1 MDILD
6 QISSASPNG
15 SFQKVANTKGGVWK
29 GPCPWCGGSDR
40 FSIYP
45 FDGDDGHYICNQ
57 CKKSG
62 DPIQFERDFHGLSFE
77 DAIEKLG
84 IKHKFEKTN
93 PSRKEKKNTGP
104 KPWEPRVIK
113 PPSPVWVDK
122 ATQFVFT
129 SYKYLLSAQGKPYR
143 DYLNERGIPNETIKA
158 ARLGYNPAPAQYSYD
173 AFGLPPERDKSGRE
187 KTIWIPPGVIIPYF
201 DPSGKLRRIRIR
213 NAEDFA
219 KNPYVLLTGGTTE
232 YFIYPGH
239 VPGRPTIAVEA
250 ELDGWCVWAAA
261 GDLVNVMAVGN
272 NTTRPDAGAYEILS
286 KASRVL
292 CAFDNDDGG
301 LGEYVWWREHLKASW
316 WAVPRGK
323 DPGEAFVLGVD
334 LRKWADEA
342 ACFAEKPS
350 QGRVEYLWP
359 EPGPSHPIEPEK
371 KEIDDVDEGAGVA
384 DLPGQTGGDDEGHLS
399 TEPTPGQIPPERK
412 IRVRHISEVS
422 ECRDGSTCIHMAEGR
437 CLLTGEYLLQIE
449 SCPKKKWW
457 IWVEDE
463 NIEFVVRGIAPHAAG
478 KKKRNR

>member
-1 MDILD
+1 M
-6 QISSASPNG
+6 
-15 SFQKVANTKGGVWK
+15 
-29 GPCPWCGGSDR
+29 
-40 FSIYP
+40 
-45 FDGDDGHYICNQ
+45 
-57 CKKSG
+57 
-62 DPIQFERDFHGLSFE
+62 
-77 DAIEKLG
+77 
-84 IKHKFEKTN
+84 
-93 PSRKEKKNTGP
+93 
-104 KPWEPRVIK
+104 
-113 PPSPVWVDK
+113 
-122 ATQFVFT
+122 
-129 SYKYLLSAQGKPYR
+129 
-143 DYLNERGIPNETIKA
+143 
-158 ARLGYNPAPAQYSYD
+158 
-173 AFGLPPERDKSGRE
+173 
-187 KTIWIPPGVIIPYF
+187 
-201 DPSGKLRRIRIR
+201 RRIRIR

-371 KEIDDVDEGAGVA
+371 KEIDDVDEG
-384 DLPGQTGGDDEGHLS
+384 HLS
-399 TEPTPGQIPPERK
+399 IEPTPGQVPPERK

-422 ECRDGSTCIHMAEGR
+422 ECRDGSTCIHISEGR

-449 SCPKKKWW
+449 ACPKKKWW

>member
-15 SFQKVANTKGGVWK
+15 SFQKAANTKGGVWK

-84 IKHKFEKTN
+84 IKHKFENTK
-93 PSRKEKKNTGP
+93 PAKKEKKDPTP
-104 KPWEPRVIK
+104 KPWEPRIIE
-113 PPSPVWVDK
+113 PPPALWIEK

-129 SYKYLLSAQGKPYR
+129 AYKHLLSGHGKPHR
-143 DYLNERGIPNETIKA
+143 DYLNSRGISNDTIKK
-158 ARLGYNPAPAQYSYD
+158 ARLGYNPAAAQYSYES
-173 AFGLPPERDKSGRE
+173 FGLQPETDRSGKTKS
-187 KTIWIPPGVIIPYF
+187 IWIPPGIIIPYF
-201 DPSGKLRRIRIR
+201 DTAGTLRRIRIR
-213 NAEDFA
+213 NAENFA
-219 KNPYVLLTGGTTE
+219 KNPYVLLTGGSTE
-232 YFIYPGH
+232 YFIYPEFI
-239 VPGRPTIAVEA
+239 PGRPTIAVEA
-250 ELDGWCVWAAA
+250 ELDGWCVWQAA
-261 GDLVNVMAVGN
+261 GDFINVVAVGN
-272 NTTRPDAGAYEILS
+272 NTTRPDETAHDILTRS
-286 KASRVL
+286 SRVL
-292 CAFDNDDGG
+292 CSFDNDDGG
-301 LGEYVWWREHLKASW
+301 RTEYAWWKDHLNADW
-316 WAVPRGK
+316 WGTPRGK

-334 LRKWADEA
+334 IRTWADEA

-371 KEIDDVDEGAGVA
+371 KESDDVDEGAGVA

-399 TEPTPGQIPPERK
+399 TEPTPGQLPERK